1 MALLFFALISQS
13 IHAQTK
19 VDMSKFSSASYKAE
33 WAQIDSFEKKG
44 LPKSALAEIS
54 SMLEQA
60 RKDNNPTQLVKVLL
74 HKAKYLETL
83 EEEGRVA
90 SIRLL
95 EEEVA
100 KAIFPA
106 KQLLHSVLGEIYQN
120 ELSNRYWR
128 IRNRTEVKVEE
139 NQEADINLWSIGQ
152 FVEASFDH
160 YLASL
165 EEQEKLVGLPA
176 FFFEPILQKGTEVAG
191 LRPNTFDFLAH
202 RAIDHFMDDRNY
214 LPTPKESFILNS
226 PVLFSDLTDFTSAT
240 LESPDETAY
249 KYQALLIMQKILR
262 IHLAEKNI
270 TALIDADL
278 KRLKFVRNQSVLA
291 DKDEQYLQALQRLAK
306 KYNKHSVYGEIAY
319 AMAAYHA
326 EQGRQY
332 TAGDKDEN
340 QWELKKAHELC
351 MEIIAREK
359 DSYAGKQAKSL
370 KSNLERTLLMAEGEK
385 VYLPNEAGLL
395 LLRYKNTPK
404 VYLKVVKVLEE
415 NSPNDYA
422 KYVEKLAKFRAYKSW
437 SYDLP
442 DLGDFQQHST
452 EVAIPALPFGR
463 FAVVISDNRR
473 FDSKKGKVSAVLMQT
488 SRLAYLH
495 QGGSPAEVLIVDRK
509 TGDPL
514 PGVKMSLFTYDY
526 NNKKEKSER
535 TFRSEAT
542 SDKDGL
548 CQLKVDFR
556 GSYFIKL
563 EKGKDELF
571 LNDQNHYNYGSP
583 RPSSFDEITKERDLS
598 TQFFMDRS
606 IYRPGQTLYFKA
618 LVVEQLKEGGIQ
630 VVANEKVTI
639 ALKDVNG
646 QEVAKLDLITNEYGT
661 VNGRFQTPQ
670 GGLLGRMSL
679 TSSAEDNYG
688 GKYFRVEEY
697 KRPKFAAEFDPLTG
711 TYALGDEVTMMGTAE
726 GFAGN
731 AIDGAEVSYRVVRQV
746 SFPWRP
752 WWYYGRGL
760 PGQGVQKEIAFGE
773 VMTDETGKFEIKFK
787 AEPDLSI
794 SKENKPAFTFTVYAD
809 VVDISGETHSASKRV
824 KLAYLGLETAVKL
837 PESIDR
843 TDSIPMVLTSNNLDG
858 QFQAAEGR
866 VEVFPLSAPKQP
878 ALQRYWDQPDQYV
891 LKENTFQKLF
901 PLFSYQR
908 PKEKNEWER
917 GTPTFNATVNTAD
930 QKEWKLEASDWKTG
944 HYLAVFTAK
953 DDKGNEITS
962 SQAFF
967 LYDAAQKELPGDM
980 VMWQKFDKEVY
991 EPGEQVDL
999 QLATGQ
1005 GRKLVFLERKGGD
1018 DKKSREWLKLT
1029 PWTTSSYTIT
1039 EADRGNV
1046 HYKGVSVF
1054 QNRIFRFEENVTV
1067 PWTNKQLQIEYHTFR
1082 DKLLPGQEEEWKVV
1096 IKGPKKEAVAAE
1108 VVAAMYDASLDEFT
1122 SNTWAYFPYGYRYPG
1137 STYWNPGGFSSKN
1150 SIGSN
1155 SSRAAAYQAPSRY
1168 YERLNWFGF
1177 LYPTYAVKSMSGGV
1191 ARRASAPRKALKN
1204 YSAVPSPYDY
1214 EESVVAAEM
1223 QTTAMAPPPP
1233 PPPTAEPEAEERS
1246 VEAAT
1251 NPTAPAVRTNLKETV
1266 FFMPDLETDEDGNVI
1281 IKFKMNEALTK
1292 WRFQLFAHTKA
1303 LQMATSTRTIQ
1314 TQKDLMVIPNA
1325 PRFVRETDEI
1335 VYTAK
1340 VVNLSEGNLAGNAK
1354 LELFDA
1360 TKQERVD
1367 QWFGHKTLEQTFEV
1381 KAGQSSLLS
1390 WKLQVPK
1397 NKVAALTHRVT
1408 AQAGSFSDGEE
1419 SVIPVLSNRLLV
1431 TEALT
1436 LPLRAKKTE
1445 TFTLQSLKSSGDSKT
1460 LTHQNLSLEFTSNPA
1475 WYAVQSLPYLMEYP
1489 HDCTEQIFNRFYA
1502 NTLAAGIVDRQPAVK
1517 QMFDQW
1523 ASAEA
1528 FESALAKNESLKQV
1542 LLEETPWVFNAQ
1554 SELQQQKNI
1563 ALLFD
1568 LNKMTQE
1575 RNKVVQQ
1582 LADRQSEAGGF
1593 SWFPGGR
1600 DSWYI
1605 TQYLLE
1611 GMGHLQQL
1619 QVLEV
1624 NQDQALSEISVNGLQ
1639 FIDRSFADHYKEL
1652 QAKAQN
1658 GTVDLEKDH
1667 LTSIV
1672 IHYLYTRSMFDRT
1685 DESGSQEEAV
1695 GFFLE
1700 QAKQFWLK
1708 RGLYQQGLLALAL
1721 HRYGDHAT
1729 AMDIMRSLDERAIR
1743 SKELGMYWKYNR
1755 GWFWHELPIETHVLL
1770 LEAFAEVAGDMTA
1783 VDEMKIWLLKNKQ
1796 TNHWKTTKATAAAIY
1811 GLLGYGE
1818 NWLTESEDVKITFPK
1833 ASKKTYQDQIKLA
1846 QAGEVPGIGY
1856 FKTDFEAEAIS
1867 ADFATIKVRNPNKH
1881 IVWGG
1886 LYWQYFEDLDAIK
1899 TFEETPLKLKKE
1911 LFLTENTANGPILK
1925 AITEDESLRPGSKL
1939 TVRIE
1944 LKVDRDMEYIHM
1956 KDMRASG
1963 LEPINVLSSYKWQG
1977 GLGYYEST
1985 KDVAT
1990 HFFFDYLPKGT
2001 YVFEYPLRVVH
2012 EGQFSNGV
2020 TTIQSMYAPEFTS
2033 HSAGTKVEV
2042 KR

>member
-1 MALLFFALISQS
+1 MKTIIPSMALLLFLLLSQS

-33 WAQIDSFEKKG
+33 WAKIDSFEQKG
-44 LPKSALAEIS
+44 LPKSALAEVTSI
-54 SMLEQA
+54 LEKA

-74 HKAKYLETL
+74 HKAKYYETL
-83 EEEGRVA
+83 EEEGRAA

-106 KQLLHSVLGEIYQN
+106 KQLLHSVLGEIYQK

-128 IRNRTEVKVEE
+128 IRNRTEVEADE
-139 NQEADINLWSIGQ
+139 NQEVDINLWSIGQ

-160 YLASL
+160 YIASL
-165 EEQEKLVGLPA
+165 TEQEKLVGLPA
-176 FFFEPILQKGTEVAG
+176 FFFEPILQKGTEIKG

-214 LPTPKESFILNS
+214 LPTPKEPFILDS
-226 PVLFSDLTDFTSAT
+226 PVLFSALTDFASAE
-240 LESPDETAY
+240 LESPVETAY
-249 KYQALLIMQKILR
+249 KYQALLIMQQVLR
-262 IHLAEKNI
+262 VHIKEKNI
-270 TALIDADL
+270 SALVDADL
-278 KRLKFVRNQSVLA
+278 KRLKFVRSQSVLA
-291 DKDEQYLQALQRLAK
+291 DKDEQYLKALQELAK
-306 KYNKHSVYGEIAY
+306 KYDRHAVYGEIAY

-326 EQGRQY
+326 EKGRQFV
-332 TAGDKDEN
+332 AGEKLEN
-340 QWELKKAHELC
+340 QWELKKAHALC
-351 MEIIAREK
+351 KEIMDREK
-359 DSYAGKQAKSL
+359 DSYARKQAQSL
-370 KSNLERTLLMAEGEK
+370 MKNLERTVLMAEGEK

-415 NSPNDYA
+415 DSPNDYA
-422 KYVEKLAKFRAYKSW
+422 KYVDKLAKFRAYKSW
-437 SYDLP
+437 SHDLP
-442 DLGDFQQHST
+442 DLGDFQQHSV
-452 EVAIPALPFGR
+452 EVAIPALPLGR
-463 FAVVISDNRR
+463 YAVVLSDNRR
-473 FDSKKGKVSAVLMQT
+473 FDSKKGKVSAVLMQA
-488 SRLAYLH
+488 SQLAYLH
-495 QGGSPAEVLIVDRK
+495 QGGNPAEALIVDRK
-509 TGDPL
+509 TGEPV
-514 PGVKMSLFTYDY
+514 PGVKLSLWTYDY
-526 NNKKEKSER
+526 NNKKEKNER
-535 TFRSEAT
+535 TFRSEVI
-542 SDKDGL
+542 SDEEGL
-548 CQLKVDFR
+548 CSLKVDFR

-563 EKGKDELF
+563 EKGKDQLF
-571 LNDQNHYNYGSP
+571 LNDQNHYNYN
-583 RPSSFDEITKERDLS
+583 RPKSYDDPNESRALS

-618 LVVEQLKEGGIQ
+618 LVIERLKDGTRQI
-630 VVANEKVTI
+630 VANEEVTI
-639 ALKDVNG
+639 SLNDVNR
-646 QEVAKLDLITNEYGT
+646 QEIANLVLTTNEYGT

-670 GGLLGRMSL
+670 TGLLGNMSL
-679 TSSAEDNYG
+679 TSSTEDGYS

-697 KRPKFAAEFDPLTG
+697 KRPKFAASFDPLAT
-711 TYALGDEVTMMGTAE
+711 TYALGDEVTVVGKAE

-746 SFPWRP
+746 NYPWRP
-752 WWYYGRGL
+752 WWYYGRGF
-760 PGQGVQKEIAFGE
+760 PREGVQKEIAFGE
-773 VMTDETGKFEIKFK
+773 VKTDERGKFEIKFN

-794 SKENKPAFTFTVYAD
+794 TKENKPAFTFSVYAD
-809 VVDISGETHSASKRV
+809 VVDISGETHSASKMI
-824 KLAYLGLETAVKL
+824 KLAYLGLETTIEL
-837 PESIDR
+837 PASTDR
-843 TDSIPMVLTSNNLDG
+843 TDSIPMTLSSTNLDG
-858 QFQAAEGR
+858 QFQATQGR
-866 VEVFPLSAPKQP
+866 VEIFPLSAPKQP

-891 LKENTFQKLF
+891 LKENAFQKLF
-901 PLFSYQR
+901 PLFSYQT
-908 PKEKNEWER
+908 PKNKNEWER
-917 GTPTFNATVNTAD
+917 GTPTFTSTINTAD
-930 QKEWKLEASDWKTG
+930 QKEWQLDAKGWDTG
-944 HYLAVFTAK
+944 HYLAVFTTK
-953 DDKGNEITS
+953 DDKGNEIIS

-967 LYDAAQKELPGDM
+967 LYDAVQKQLPADL
-980 VMWQKFDKEVY
+980 VMWHNFGKEVY

-1005 GRKLVFLERKGGD
+1005 GSKMIFLERRSGGD
-1018 DKKSREWLKLT
+1018 KKTREWLKID
-1029 PWTTSSYTIT
+1029 PWTSSSYTVA
-1039 EADRGNV
+1039 EVDRGNI

-1054 QNRIFRFEENVTV
+1054 QNRIFRFEENVTI

-1082 DKLLPGQEEEWKVV
+1082 DKLLPGQEEEWKIVV
-1096 IKGPKKEAVAAE
+1096 KGPKKEAVAAE
-1108 VVAAMYDASLDEFT
+1108 VVAAMYDASLDEFST
-1122 SNTWAYFPYGYRYPG
+1122 NSWAYFPYSYRYPG
-1137 STYWNPGGFSSKN
+1137 STSWTPGGFSSKS

-1177 LYPTYAVKSMSGGV
+1177 LYPNYAVKSAVRGV
-1191 ARRASAPRKALKN
+1191 ARSASVSKRSLNPTT
-1204 YSAVPSPYDY
+1204 YSLS
-1214 EESVVAAEM
+1214 EEDSVVAMSEM
-1223 QTTAMAPPPP
+1223 AAPAAPP
-1233 PPPTAEPEAEERS
+1233 PPPTAEPVQDELNTEIGGN
-1246 VEAAT
+1246 T
-1251 NPTAPAVRTNLKETV
+1251 TAPAVRTNLKETV
-1266 FFMPDLETDEDGNVI
+1266 FFLPDLETDEEGNVI

-1314 TQKDLMVIPNA
+1314 TQKELMVIPNA
-1325 PRFVRETDEI
+1325 PRFMRETDEI

-1340 VVNLSEGNLAGNAK
+1340 VVNLSEGNLAGKAK
-1354 LELFDA
+1354 LALFDA
-1360 TKQERVD
+1360 TNQESVD
-1367 QWFGHKTLEQTFEV
+1367 QWFDHKKLEQAFEV
-1381 KAGQSSLLS
+1381 KAGQSTLVS
-1390 WKLQVPK
+1390 WQLQVPK

-1436 LPLRAKKTE
+1436 LPLRAKTTE

-1460 LTHQNLSLEFTSNPA
+1460 LSHQNLSLEFTSNPA

-1575 RNKVVQQ
+1575 RNKVVEQ
-1582 LADRQSEAGGF
+1582 LADRQSTAGGF

-1619 QVLEV
+1619 KVLEV
-1624 NQDQALSEISVNGLQ
+1624 DKDQALSEVSVNALQ
-1639 FIDRSFADHYKEL
+1639 FIDRSFADHFKDL
-1652 QAKAQN
+1652 KAKAQN
-1658 GTVDLEKDH
+1658 GTIDLEEDH

-1685 DESGSQEEAV
+1685 DESGPQEEAI
-1695 GFFLE
+1695 GYFLG

-1721 HRYGDHAT
+1721 HRYGDHTA

-1743 SKELGMYWKYNR
+1743 NEELGMYWKYNR

-1770 LEAFAEVAGDMTA
+1770 LEAFAEVAGDMA
-1783 VDEMKIWLLKNKQ
+1783 SVDEMKIWLLKNKQ

-1833 ASKKTYQDQIKLA
+1833 ASKKTYQDQIKTA
-1846 QAGEVPGIGY
+1846 QAGAVPGIGY
-1856 FKTDFEAEAIS
+1856 FKTDFEPAAIS
-1867 ADFATIKVRNPNKH
+1867 KDFATIKVKNPNKH

-1911 LFLTENTANGPILK
+1911 LFLTENTAEGPVLK
-1925 AITEDESLRPGSKL
+1925 GITDEETLAPGDKL

-2033 HSAGTKVEV
+2033 HSAGTKIEV